1 MSNADQF
8 DVREI
13 RPGCWRLEFPFN
25 GEFIEYLKQ
34 RVPWQD
40 RSYDSA
46 THFWEIR
53 DANNKYMA
61 AIEGVGVQ
69 KFTYATRIFWR
80 EGKQV
85 IRNLQSGHESIQ
97 ENLF

>member
-1 MSNADQF
+1 MSNADQL
-8 DVREI
+8 DIREI
-13 RPGCWRLEFPFN
+13 GPSKWRLEFPFN
-25 GEFIEYLKQ
+25 ADFIEFIKS
-34 RVPWQD
+34 RIPWQD

-53 DANNKYMA
+53 GDKYLP

-69 KFTYATRIFWR
+69 KFKFATKIYFRD
-80 EGKQV
+80 GKEV
-85 IRNLQSGHESIQ
+85 WRNLHSGHESIQ